1 MIQLEIKR
9 PVTQTMI
16 YMSHFNNFN
25 QLVIFLAQFVKL
37 KEEHMW
43 QSTHLCGS
51 NETNGAI
58 ELVNKECGD
67 LLLLTWKTMKG

>member
-16 YMSHFNNFN
+16 YMTHFSYFN

-37 KEEHMW
+37 KEDNKW
-43 QSTHLCGS
+43 QSTHLYGS
-51 NETNGAI
+51 DETNGAI
-58 ELVNKECGD
+58 ELVNRDTGD
-67 LLLLTWKTMKG
+67 LLLLSWKTMKP